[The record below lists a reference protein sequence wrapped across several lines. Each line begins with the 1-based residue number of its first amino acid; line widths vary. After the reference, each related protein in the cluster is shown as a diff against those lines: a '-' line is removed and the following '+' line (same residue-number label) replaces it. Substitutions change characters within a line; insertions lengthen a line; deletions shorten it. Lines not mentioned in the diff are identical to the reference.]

1 MPDQKRKVYVLTTE
15 HNLMGDSFFEVLSV
29 FADKEEASAEAR
41 RVEAEDRNATVSVV
55 ESNLIKGGY

>member
-29 FADKEEASAEAR
+29 FADKEEASVEAR
-41 RVEAEDRNATVSVV
+41 RVEAEDRNVTVSVV